1 MLMHLLLFYNI
12 PEAYS
17 GVDSLVVSDMFQEKQ
32 ERIFS
37 PDPLKSAMF
46 SAVLPGMGQIYNRK
60 YWKVPIVYAG
70 FATLT
75 WYSMFTHG
83 EFIRYRNAF
92 DYRTDGNPET
102 IDEFAADLR
111 YTPDVLTRFKDYYR
125 RQRDR
130 TYIWTALFYA
140 LTIIDATVDAH
151 LFEFDVGED
160 LGVRVGPTL
169 QGIDRPLAG
178 TRGQMGMGL
187 RLSINF

>member
-1 MLMHLLLFYNI
+1 MLMHLLWFNNTL
-12 PEAYS
+12 EAHS
-17 GVDSLVVSDMFQEKQ
+17 RFDSLVVGDIFQEKPD
-32 ERIFS
+32 RIFS

-75 WYSMFTHG
+75 WYSMFTH
-83 EFIRYRNAF
+83 EQFIRYRNAF
-92 DYRTDGNPET
+92 DYRTDGNPGT
-102 IDEFAADLR
+102 IDEFADDLR

-140 LTIIDATVDAH
+140 LTMIDATVDAH

-160 LGVRVGPTL
+160 IGVRVGPSL
-169 QGIDRPLAG
+169 QGMDRPMAG
-178 TRGQMGMGL
+178 NRGQMGMGI
-187 RLSINF
+187 RFSINF